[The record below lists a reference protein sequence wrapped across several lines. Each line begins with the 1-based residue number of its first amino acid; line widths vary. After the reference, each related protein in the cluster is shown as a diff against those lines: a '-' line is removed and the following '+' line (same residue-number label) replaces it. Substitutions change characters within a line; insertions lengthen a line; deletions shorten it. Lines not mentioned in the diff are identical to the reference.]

1 MTMVSVR
8 LPDKLLEQVNDY
20 ARELHVPR
28 AEYVRLA
35 LEALNREMLDKRRRE
50 RLKTLSLRVREES
63 MKINAEFEELDDG
76 FTA

>member
-8 LPDKLLEQVNDY
+8 LPDKLLEQVNDC
-20 ARELHVPR
+20 ARELRVPR

-35 LEALNREMLDKRRRE
+35 LEALNREMLDKRRHE
-50 RLKTLSLRVREES
+50 RLKSLSLRVREES
-63 MKINAEFEELDDG
+63 MKVNAEFEGLDDG